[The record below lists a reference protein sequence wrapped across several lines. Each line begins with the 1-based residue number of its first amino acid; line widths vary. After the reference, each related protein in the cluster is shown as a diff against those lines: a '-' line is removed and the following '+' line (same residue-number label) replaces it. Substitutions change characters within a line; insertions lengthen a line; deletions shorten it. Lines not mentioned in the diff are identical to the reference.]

1 MLPLTQLSHQA
12 GSPFSV
18 PIFLSN
24 EESLIYIGKRVT
36 QLRIKIVGDWVIA
49 RAMGT
54 RFITN
59 LPTIP
64 IS

>member
-36 QLRIKIVGDWVIA
+36 QLSD
-49 RAMGT
+49 
-54 RFITN
+54 
-59 LPTIP
+59 
-64 IS
+64 